1 MHFLYGICSYVLF
14 GRPFSFSF
22 PAASLVCGTILS
34 SLLVYARASQ
44 WFLPYFIWRQEPA
57 VRPPFSTR
65 SPCAIHSGLGQRR
78 STALPSVWSGHQWGA
93 ARLPPVQDENK
104 QEGSRK
110 HWMPKCMRM
119 HEKAK
124 QKMIENDKA
133 RRNPNLRLD
142 VFFPHVFPILRLSTS
157 KRKIMQVCQTGSS
170 PERPLWYL
178 WAVTLSDC
186 HGKIGAAQTADSHFL
201 RAQGTW
207 SLECLE
213 RLERLEVDPMR
224 PEGASENIIC
234 KKLSAHSP
242 WLTVA
247 RDHWPLLTTLIF
259 NYNIYA
265 LYIYTYVVQYY
276 KTDRQRRRD
285 CSGQLPDV
293 PIRIY

>member
-1 MHFLYGICSYVLF
+1 MHFLYGIFSYVLF

-22 PAASLVCGTILS
+22 PAASPVCGTILS

-133 RRNPNLRLD
+133 RRNPNLPYC
-142 VFFPHVFPILRLSTS
+142 VFFPYCGWARRHKKLCKSVRLEAA
-157 KRKIMQVCQTGSS
+157 QSS
-170 PERPLWYL
+170 P
-178 WAVTLSDC
+178 
-186 HGKIGAAQTADSHFL
+186 F
-201 RAQGTW
+201 
-207 SLECLE
+207 
-213 RLERLEVDPMR
+213 
-224 PEGASENIIC
+224 GASGRSLFPTATARLALLKRLTAISSGRREPGAPGVPGAPGGGSYETRGGLWEYHLQDTQC
-234 KKLSAHSP
+234 SLTMTHSRSP
-242 WLTVA
+242 SLAITF
-247 RDHWPLLTTLIF
+247 I
-259 NYNIYA
+259 
-265 LYIYTYVVQYY
+265 YIYTYVVQYY